1 MSTLPPQI
9 ETVSNVQDDGLA
21 EKKPDEERKMGWK
34 EERDGKARGG
44 MAGRTK
50 AWSSC
55 GGKGALAGIPLS
67 AEER

>member
-1 MSTLPPQI
+1 
-9 ETVSNVQDDGLA
+9 
-21 EKKPDEERKMGWK
+21 MGWK

-55 GGKGALAGIPLS
+55 TTLNLFHIILHKGLDHFRTTIKLSMWQVGFLPVGACWETGK
-67 AEER
+67 